1 MRKHIQEMYGV
12 GFVLLCFV
20 CLFSMGLV
28 ALVMESISLHGVLIA
43 SVNCTGKKKCLWGQ
57 MFKDKLTFCGVHTWV
72 TEGWKFGTVP
82 SKTASPKLLCA
93 AEEDPDSASRF
104 PTPFQQNL
112 EERAE
117 KKLQILVHF
126 ELVDSAWGEF
136 PVSHCKS
143 PSKELSEP
151 PAPHKPHFIK
161 WTALQAI

>member
-43 SVNCTGKKKCLWGQ
+43 LWTAQGKKKCLWGQ
-57 MFKDKLTFCGVHTWV
+57 MSKDKLTFCGVHAWV
-72 TEGWKFGTVP
+72 TEGWKFSTVP

-136 PVSHCKS
+136 PVALCKS

-161 WTALQAI
+161 WAALQAI